1 VPELPDIELYL
12 ACLRQKVQG
21 KSFSSF
27 RLCNPFALRTV
38 TPRPQDLIGVPI
50 VKIWRIGK
58 RVAFE
63 FESGS
68 CMVIHLMVSGR
79 FRWGGTAGTVQRK
92 ISHAVWVFDD
102 GSLTLTEAS
111 SRKRAGIWLFP
122 SVEGALSQEP
132 GGIDPLMCS
141 LEEFKEALTRD
152 NKTLKRGLTNPRR
165 FSGIG
170 SAYSDEI
177 LHAARLS
184 PLKLTQGLSEEE
196 IDRLFKA
203 VRSTLDSWRI
213 KLLKEFDEGAK
224 FPGPGQVTAFR
235 PDFATHGKFGKPCPV
250 CEKPIQRI
258 VYAEN
263 ETNYCAV
270 CQNNGQIYADRSL
283 SRLLKD
289 DWPRSFAE
297 EEG

>member
-1 VPELPDIELYL
+1 M
-12 ACLRQKVQG
+12 
-21 KSFSSF
+21 
-27 RLCNPFALRTV
+27 
-38 TPRPQDLIGVPI
+38 TPKPQDLIGVPI
-50 VKIWRIGK
+50 DKIWRIGK

-63 FESGS
+63 FESGA

-92 ISHAVWVFDD
+92 ISHAVWVFED

-122 SVEGALSQEP
+122 SREAAMAQDP
-132 GGIDPLMCS
+132 GGIDPLICS
-141 LEEFKEALTRD
+141 FDEFKEALTRD

-170 SAYSDEI
+170 NAYSDEI

-184 PLKLTQGLSEEE
+184 PLKLTQSLSDKDIET
-196 IDRLFKA
+196 LHAATK
-203 VRSTLDSWRI
+203 STLELWRI
-213 KLLKEFDEGAK
+213 KLLKEFDDGAK

-235 PDFATHGKFGKPCPV
+235 PDFAAHGKFGKPCPD
-250 CEKPIQRI
+250 CGKPIQRI
-258 VYAEN
+258 CYAEN